1 MLRSVAKVLLMFVLA
16 GMQLV
21 GCNAPGRKQTVILL
35 DRIEAYLDE
44 RPDSALTMIR
54 AIPASALRG
63 QAQQARAALL
73 HTVALDKCYLDLQ
86 TDSIITPA
94 VTYYTRHG
102 SAEEQEKT
110 LYYLGRIREN
120 AHNNQE
126 AIVNYARAESV
137 AVSCENENLKGLIA
151 MSMARIYQN
160 TYNHEKEAEYR
171 EKGKHHFLQAGDT
184 LNYYTAIGS
193 QAVML
198 QSQDDWA
205 CADSLF
211 SIALQHL
218 PRHIAARDWFYS
230 NYALMMVRQPT
241 KNPHRAIELLDEKQE
256 DSQRPLSIKDRCIY
270 AYALALLGKTREANA
285 LLCTDDMLAN
295 TSVEQNYWRY
305 RIATL
310 QGDFVSALRFLE
322 STYAETDREL
332 EKVLS
337 SSLPVSLGS
346 YYKDQSEAER
356 QLRIQQLKNLLLVI
370 LSTALIGLLA
380 IHLQARRRRKAEERV
395 EALTTLSNTMSREI
409 EDARKRE
416 KDLQDQYAVAF
427 KDQFKL
433 LSNLCD
439 AYWSPV
445 RKSEKDKIYDEVKE
459 LLAIMDQNTERQQE
473 LEDILNNNLNGIMRS
488 LRKELP
494 SLREQEYRL
503 VAYSMLGLRSKTIA
517 AILGYTEAS
526 VNTLKSRIRKQ
537 VSALH
542 SANRDKYL
550 KYL

>member
-1 MLRSVAKVLLMFVLA
+1 MFQQFLKIALVFLSALLAACGPMSRNSVSA
-16 GMQLV
+16 
-21 GCNAPGRKQTVILL
+21 TL
-35 DRIEAYLDE
+35 DNVESYINE
-44 RPDSALTMIR
+44 RPDSALTMVR
-54 AIPASALRG
+54 AISANALRT
-63 QAQQARAALL
+63 QEQKARAALL
-73 HTVALDKCYLDLQ
+73 HSIALDKCYVDLQ
-86 TDSIITPA
+86 TDSIIAPA
-94 VTYYTRHG
+94 VAYYMRHG
-102 SAEEQEKT
+102 SEEEQSKT
-110 LYYLGRIREN
+110 FYYLGRIREN
-120 AHNNQE
+120 AQNYQE
-126 AIVNYARAESV
+126 AIVDYARAENL
-137 AVSCENENLKGLIA
+137 AAPCENERLKGLIA

-171 EKGKHHFLQAGDT
+171 EKGKQHFLQAGDT

-270 AYALALLGKTREANA
+270 AYALALLGKNREANA
-285 LLCTDDMLAN
+285 LLATDDMLAN
-295 TSVEQNYWRY
+295 SSIEQNYWRY

-322 STYAETDREL
+322 NTYAETDRKL

-346 YYKDQSEAER
+346 YYKDRSEAER

-370 LSTALIGLLA
+370 LSIALVGLLV
-380 IHLQARRRRKAEERV
+380 IHLQSRRRRKAEERV

-416 KDLQDQYAVAF
+416 KNLQDQFALAF

-433 LSNLCD
+433 LGNLCD

-445 RKSEKDKIYDEVKE
+445 RKSEKDKIYDEVKD

-473 LEDILNNNLNGIMRS
+473 LEDILNKNLNGIMRS

-494 SLREQEYRL
+494 SLREQDYRL
-503 VAYSMLGLRSKTIA
+503 VAYTMLGLRSKTIA

-537 VSALH
+537 VSALD